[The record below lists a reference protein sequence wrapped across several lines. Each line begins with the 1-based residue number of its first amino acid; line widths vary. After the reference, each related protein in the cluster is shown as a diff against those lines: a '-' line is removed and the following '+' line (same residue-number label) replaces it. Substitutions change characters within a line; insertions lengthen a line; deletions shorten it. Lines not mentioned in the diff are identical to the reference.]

1 MLVGNFITLLA
12 LCYQT
17 VREEQLDDTVASWRV
32 AIMTKMANMTKIVKP
47 ASNGENGES
56 GEKSPKG
63 W

>member
-1 MLVGNFITLLA
+1 MADLA
-12 LCYQT
+12 KI
-17 VREEQLDDTVASWRV
+17 RHGFGKLDDTVASWRV

>member
-1 MLVGNFITLLA
+1 MRKLTKMADLA
-12 LCYQT
+12 KI
-17 VREEQLDDTVASWRV
+17 RHGFGKLDDTVASWRV
-32 AIMTKMANMTKIVKP
+32 ANMTKIVKP

>member
-1 MLVGNFITLLA
+1 MRKFTKMADLA
-12 LCYQT
+12 KI
-17 VREEQLDDTVASWRV
+17 RHGFGKLDETVASWRV

>member
-1 MLVGNFITLLA
+1 MVDLA
-12 LCYQT
+12 KI
-17 VREEQLDDTVASWRV
+17 RHGFGKLDETVASWRV

>member
-1 MLVGNFITLLA
+1 MKKLTKMADLA
-12 LCYQT
+12 KN
-17 VREEQLDDTVASWRV
+17 RRRFGKLDDTVASWRV

>member
-1 MLVGNFITLLA
+1 MRKLTKMADLA
-12 LCYQT
+12 KN
-17 VREEQLDDTVASWRV
+17 RHRFGKLDDTVASWRV